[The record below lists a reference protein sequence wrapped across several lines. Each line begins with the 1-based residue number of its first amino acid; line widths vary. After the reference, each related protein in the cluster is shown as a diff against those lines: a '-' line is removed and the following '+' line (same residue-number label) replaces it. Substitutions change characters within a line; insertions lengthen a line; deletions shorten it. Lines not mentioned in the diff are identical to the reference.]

1 MPLWLAGTHE
11 CPGSDCV
18 VSFDAATAD
27 AAAKSAIQGLI
38 RDRVAVDDRRRAD
51 PAVAREEGAG
61 LGSGAVAPDES
72 LDFDLAAA
80 GLRAEGGDALRLVEV
95 LAVKLED
102 ALPGRAAVER
112 RGVRLLSKQKR
123 VERIDVELGD
133 ATYQLISDGRKVTGM
148 RGQAVRGVTI
158 KREELGLDAWVERLT
173 RELDELAQSST
184 EARAAL
190 DRLLGA

>member
-1 MPLWLAGTHE
+1 M
-11 CPGSDCV
+11 
-18 VSFDAATAD
+18 
-27 AAAKSAIQGLI
+27 
-38 RDRVAVDDRRRAD
+38 
-51 PAVAREEGAG
+51 
-61 LGSGAVAPDES
+61 APDES

-102 ALPGRAAVER
+102 ALPGRATVER

-173 RELDELAQSST
+173 RELDGLAQSST

>member
-1 MPLWLAGTHE
+1 MRSV
-11 CPGSDCV
+11 CDY
-18 VSFDAATAD
+18 AT
-27 AAAKSAIQGLI
+27 GW
-38 RDRVAVDDRRRAD
+38 DRVVFRGD
-51 PAVAREEGAG
+51 PATREFIAFWLVARPRRGAGGGGAG

>member
-1 MPLWLAGTHE
+1 M
-11 CPGSDCV
+11 
-18 VSFDAATAD
+18 
-27 AAAKSAIQGLI
+27 KSARCCGVRNAITGCRKCAPFAI
-38 RDRVAVDDRRRAD
+38 AYPAAPRRR
-51 PAVAREEGAG
+51 RRGAG
-61 LGSGAVAPDES
+61 GGGAWLGSGAVAPDES

-148 RGQAVRGVTI
+148 RGQAVR
-158 KREELGLDAWVERLT
+158 
-173 RELDELAQSST
+173 
-184 EARAAL
+184 
-190 DRLLGA
+190 

>member
-1 MPLWLAGTHE
+1 MSE
-11 CPGSDCV
+11 RIV
-18 VSFDAATAD
+18 
-27 AAAKSAIQGLI
+27 
-38 RDRVAVDDRRRAD
+38 
-51 PAVAREEGAG
+51 
-61 LGSGAVAPDES
+61 VAPGGRAKVALAFSQPGVTYQLCDRDTGRPI
-72 LDFDLAAA
+72 LDAGAAITLV
-80 GLRAEGGDALRLVEV
+80 GTGGPITLVSPPIDVDTSYRV
-95 LAVKLED
+95 LAVKRED